1 MAGVPVFNF
10 PYRVSQGADL
20 SHDVQC
26 GVVDIIG
33 GLRAPFTVGASARV
47 HLRQMAPVDAV
58 TSKSAGFARPCLTS
72 PVRYAASI
80 VIRYFA
86 INRSFV
92 MNMP

>member
-1 MAGVPVFNF
+1 MDWRPQA
-10 PYRVSQGADL
+10 ADL
-20 SHDVQC
+20 SHDANGC
-26 GVVDIIG
+26 AVDIIG

-47 HLRQMAPVDAV
+47 HLRPMAPVNVV
-58 TSKSAGFARPCLTS
+58 TSKSAAFAHPCLTS

-80 VIRYFA
+80 VKRHFA